1 MTKKT
6 ESIITIIFLFLILNL
21 LNVNAQRQTISLDGE
36 WSFCIDSLKKG
47 MSDKWAKNGLPFK
60 LSTTVAVPHTWNI
73 KKETTRFWGWG
84 WYQRSITVPTDW
96 KGKNI
101 KLQFNAVYHDAT
113 IWVNG
118 VKAGEHKGSGFTKFF
133 IDASKLLVAGKKN
146 SITVLAD
153 NSFSPTNIPY
163 MKSFDWPNDGGIIRS
178 VSMLATDRPHIDYVH
193 VLATPDLKDLANPK
207 GSASIKI
214 KVSETGAIDLKK
226 VKFEVTITEDN
237 QKTSRVIYKGIP
249 EYSISGNMLNCKLN
263 FESVNLWHFDNPNLY
278 KIELS
283 AIYNSKIADN
293 YTSSFG
299 FREFKTDG
307 YKFVFNGEP
316 IRTAGVEVMFGS
328 SLKNGMAETK
338 EELEGYLK
346 KLQYLNCM
354 YTRFHWQ
361 QDDVVLDWCNRN
373 GVMVQAEIPIWG
385 GKTQMTDT
393 IVNIAKSQLQE
404 MITDQYNNPCIVSW
418 GVGNEIA
425 AREAKNIAG
434 VADLYKYT
442 KQLDNSRLVNYVSN
456 TLQQARHWM
465 PKGTLPD
472 ASAQGDV
479 LNYNDYHTTWYR
491 QAYGGMGAML
501 DTIKV
506 ENRVMPLMI
515 SEFGLCEP
523 ENWGD
528 DEKRL
533 IDIIY
538 YYAVYGSKPH
548 IAGVIY
554 FCVNDYRT
562 HMGGGLF
569 DFHNSRVHGVFDFN
583 GIAKPSAA
591 ILRQMNCPLEVPGL
605 NRDKQNNIAVTVV
618 SSLTFPSY
626 TLKGFKIYWSE
637 NAADYKTN
645 ADMQTLP
652 DLLPGK
658 PEGII
663 LQNKFNNKGVL
674 TIENPRGKVVYQ
686 KVVNKISIYG

>member
-1 MTKKT
+1 MK
-6 ESIITIIFLFLILNL
+6 SINSIVLVLLFCSLSISS
-21 LNVNAQRQTISLDGE
+21 NAQRQTISLDGN
-36 WSFCIDSLKKG
+36 WSFCLDSLKNG
-47 MSDKWAKNGLPFK
+47 MNDKWAKKGLPAK
-60 LSTTVAVPHTWNI
+60 LSAMVTVPHTWNI

-84 WYQRSITVPTDW
+84 WYQRNIMVPTNW

-113 IWVNG
+113 IWING
-118 VKAGEHKGSGFTKFF
+118 VKACEHKGSGFTKFF
-133 IDASKLLVAGKKN
+133 VDASKLLVAGKKN
-146 SITVLAD
+146 NITVLAD
-153 NSFSPTNIPY
+153 NTFSPANIPY
-163 MKSFDWPNDGGIIRS
+163 MNSFDWPNDGGIIRS

-193 VLATPDLKDLANPK
+193 VLAKPDLKDLAHPK
-207 GSASIKI
+207 GSTSIKI
-214 KVSETGAIDLKK
+214 KVSETGSIELKN
-226 VKFEVTITEDN
+226 VKFELAITEDN

-249 EYSISGNMLNCKLN
+249 QYSISGDILTCVLN
-263 FESVNLWHFDNPNLY
+263 FDSVNLWHFDNPNLY
-278 KIELS
+278 KIELT
-283 AIYNSKIADN
+283 AVYKNKIADN

-338 EELEGYLK
+338 EELEGYMK
-346 KLQYLNCM
+346 KLQYLNCI

-393 IVNIAKSQLQE
+393 IVGIAKSQLNE
-404 MITDQYNNPCIVSW
+404 MITDQYNNPCIISW

-425 AREAKNIAG
+425 ARDAKNIAG
-434 VADLYKYT
+434 VAELYKYT
-442 KQLDNSRLVNYVSN
+442 KQLDSSRLVNYVSN
-456 TLQQARHWM
+456 TLQQARQWM

-479 LNYNDYHTTWYR
+479 LNYNDYHSTWYR
-491 QAYGGMGAML
+491 QAHGGMGAML

-528 DEKRL
+528 DQLRAS
-533 IDIIY
+533 DIIY

-554 FCVNDYRT
+554 FSLNDYRT

-583 GIAKPSAA
+583 GVAKPSAA
-591 ILRQMNCPLEVPGL
+591 ILRQMNCPLEVSGL
-605 NRDKQNNIAVTVV
+605 NRNKQNQISVNLV
-618 SSLTFPSY
+618 SSLSFPSY

-637 NAADYKTN
+637 NATDYKTN
-645 ADMQTLP
+645 AEMQVLP
-652 DLLPGK
+652 DLKPGK
-658 PEGII
+658 VESVI
-663 LQNKFNNKGVL
+663 LQNNFNDKGVL

-686 KVVNKISIYG
+686 KVVTKTSIYG